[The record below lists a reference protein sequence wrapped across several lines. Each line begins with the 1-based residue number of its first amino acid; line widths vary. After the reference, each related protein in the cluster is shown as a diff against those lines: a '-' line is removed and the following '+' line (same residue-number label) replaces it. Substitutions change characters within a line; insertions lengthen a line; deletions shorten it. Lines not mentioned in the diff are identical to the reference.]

1 MSKLSFRDLF
11 KRETLEDEQAYSA
24 PSFDEEKQMEA
35 PLTEGQPFRGLELD
49 AGLADAPKATVLFIS
64 LTCSSCIDLL
74 PELVEFGARHEGLL
88 LVVSS
93 GSTEDNE
100 ELVQYYD
107 YSFPV
112 VTMPEKEYKAR
123 FALEA
128 TPSAIML
135 ENGLVRKQFTIR
147 DIGHLY
153 DQSGV
158 QKGGG

>member
-11 KRETLEDEQAYSA
+11 KRETLEREQVYA
-24 PSFDEEKQMEA
+24 A
-35 PLTEGQPFRGLELD
+35 PLLDQEILMESPLVQGQLFRGLELD
-49 AGLADAPKATVLFIS
+49 ARLADAATATILFIS

-74 PELVEFGARHEGLL
+74 ADLAEFDARHEGVL

-93 GSTEDNE
+93 GSIEDNE

-112 VTMPEKEYKAR
+112 LTMEEKEYKAR
-123 FALEA
+123 FGLEA
-128 TPSAIML
+128 TPAAIML
-135 ENGLVRKQFTIR
+135 EQGLVMRQFTIV

-153 DQSGV
+153 DESGV
-158 QKGGG
+158 RRGGG